1 MEPLYTVAFRKS
13 ANLWVALC
21 LENGLVGQGNTK
33 EEAMRK
39 LKEAIVSFEEAR
51 ETEDDVY
58 TAPIAVGELHE
69 FLACEEDEPAAQS
82 YELRAMYA

>member
-1 MEPLYTVAFRKS
+1 
-13 ANLWVALC
+13 
-21 LENGLVGQGNTK
+21 
-33 EEAMRK
+33 MRK

-69 FLACEEDEPAAQS
+69 FLAWEEDEPAAQS
-82 YELRAMYA
+82 YELRAMYAQEHPFPQTEETRASVEHRRL